1 MAKTL
6 IILTTEPENWVPKEL
21 DKVAQEAGFN
31 VQTINPDTCFISLA
45 QDPFIAHEGKRFT
58 GADIV
63 IPRLSEDNLDYKCA
77 IINHLEKMDIKV
89 LNTGKSM
96 RIASN
101 KVETQILL
109 NDAGLKTPKTAVFT
123 NEEQIDAA
131 LDAIGNN
138 FPVIVKTLFGT
149 HGVGVV
155 RADSKASLVSIIQ
168 LLLKSGEQFMLQEFI
183 EHSESARVLLLDGK
197 VLAAVMRSIPD
208 GDFRSNAHQGAE
220 LKEHEPSEKEIE
232 ACVKAAETLGIT
244 LAAVDYIIDGDDIIL
259 LEVNGSPGFEAMQKV
274 IDKPIADAIIDYCLE
289 KIGASSDDDG
299 KEEPETEV
307 EEPSTANDKEEEE
320 EPAPEKE
327 EEKKEPVDSSKDV
340 IEVPIHDIE
349 GDKVVGSLTKV
360 IIKHFNNEEPIEAR
374 VDTGANLSSIHGTDI
389 KTTDST
395 IQFTFGKT
403 RYKFHLVRD
412 AKIKQSSISDAE
424 ERPVIRVD
432 MVIDGITLRN
442 VELSVTD
449 REHMEYNILLGRKT
463 LSAGGF
469 LVNPAAG
476 ILDTGEEKEDKET
489 SSSAEEVEATPSSST
504 EDKEEE

>member
-1 MAKTL
+1 MTKTL

-109 NDAGLKTPKTAVFT
+109 NDVGLKTPKTAVFT

-131 LDAIGNN
+131 LDAIGNK

-168 LLLKSGEQFMLQEFI
+168 LLLKSGEQFMLQEFV

-220 LKEHEPSEKEIE
+220 LKEYEPSDKEIE

-289 KIGASSDDDG
+289 KIGGGD
-299 KEEPETEV
+299 EEDT
-307 EEPSTANDKEEEE
+307 SDKEEEGHTEEAEEEEQEPSEQEEE
-320 EPAPEKE
+320 EPTEQEEPE
-327 EEKKEPVDSSKDV
+327 VV
-340 IEVPIHDIE
+340 EVPIHDIE

-476 ILDTGEEKEDKET
+476 ILDTEKEKEEPA
-489 SSSAEEVEATPSSST
+489 SDEQSSST
-504 EDKEEE
+504 TNKEEE

>member
-1 MAKTL
+1 MSKTL
-6 IILTTEPENWVPKEL
+6 ILLTTEKENWVPQEL
-21 DKVAQEAGFN
+21 EKVAKAKGFK
-31 VQTINPDTCFISLA
+31 VLTINPDTCFISLA
-45 QDPFIAHEGKRFT
+45 PEPFIAHEGKKFE

-109 NDAGLKTPKTAVFT
+109 NDIGLSTPKTAVFT

-131 LDAIGNN
+131 LEAIDNK

-197 VLAAVMRSIPD
+197 VLASVMRSIPE

-220 LKEHEPSEKEIE
+220 LKKYEPSKEE
-232 ACVKAAETLGIT
+232 LDACIKAAETLGIR
-244 LAAVDYIIDGDDIIL
+244 LAAVDYIVNGEDIVL

-274 IDKPIADAIIDYCLE
+274 IDKPIADAIIDFCLE
-289 KIGASSDDDG
+289 QVGGPDDG
-299 KEEPETEV
+299 E
-307 EEPSTANDKEEEE
+307 EEEE
-320 EPAPEKE
+320 EPDAEQEEEKE
-327 EEKKEPVDSSKDV
+327 EEPTPPEQEEEKEEEPSPEVVEIPPHDV
-340 IEVPIHDIE
+340 E
-349 GDKVVGSLTKV
+349 GDKIVGAISKV
-360 IIKHFNNEEPIEAR
+360 TIKHFNNEEPIEAR
-374 VDTGANLSSIHGTDI
+374 VDTGASISSIHGDDI
-389 KTTDST
+389 EIDDTT
-395 IQFTFGKT
+395 IKFTFGKT
-403 RYKFHLVRD
+403 RYKFHLARTS
-412 AKIKQSSISDAE
+412 KIKQSSIDDAD

-463 LSAGGF
+463 LASGGF

-476 ILDTGEEKEDKET
+476 ILDTSEHDEPPAEEEHSNEPVEQ
-489 SSSAEEVEATPSSST
+489 SSSSSSS
-504 EDKEEE
+504 KEEE

>member
-1 MAKTL
+1 MANNKTL
-6 IILTTEPENWVPKEL
+6 ILLTTEKENWVPQEL
-21 DKVAQEAGFN
+21 EKVAKAKGFN
-31 VQTINPDTCFISLA
+31 VLTVNPDTCFISLA
-45 QDPFIAHEGKRFT
+45 PEPFIAHEGKKFE

-109 NDAGLKTPKTAVFT
+109 NDVGLSTPKTAVFT

-131 LDAIGNN
+131 LEAIGGE

-155 RADSKASLVSIIQ
+155 RADSKASLVSLIQ

-183 EHSESARVLLLDGK
+183 EHSESARVLLLDDK
-197 VLAAVMRSIPD
+197 VLASVMRTIPD

-220 LKEHEPSEKEIE
+220 LKKHEPTQEELD
-232 ACVKAAETLGIT
+232 ACIKAAKTLGIR
-244 LAAVDYIIDGDDIIL
+244 LAAVDYILNGDDIVI

-274 IDKPIADAIIDYCLE
+274 IDEPIADAIIDFCLE
-289 KIGASSDDDG
+289 QVGGEGDE
-299 KEEPETEV
+299 KEEEV
-307 EEPSTANDKEEEE
+307 EPTPSIEEE
-320 EPAPEKE
+320 EPKEEDEKE
-327 EEKKEPVDSSKDV
+327 DEKEVEV
-340 IEVPIHDIE
+340 VEVPPHDVE
-349 GDKVVGSLTKV
+349 GDKIVGSLTKV

-374 VDTGANLSSIHGTDI
+374 VDTGASISSIHGDNIEVDDTTI
-389 KTTDST
+389 K
-395 IQFTFGKT
+395 FTFGKT
-403 RYKFHLVRD
+403 RYKFHLARTS
-412 AKIKQSSISDAE
+412 KIKQSSIDDPD

-463 LSAGGF
+463 LASGGF

-476 ILDTGEEKEDKET
+476 VLDNVSQEDEQEHQEEPV
-489 SSSAEEVEATPSSST
+489 SP
-504 EDKEEE
+504 EEEQPSGNEEE

>member
-1 MAKTL
+1 MANNKTL
-6 IILTTEPENWVPKEL
+6 ILLTTEKENWVPQEL
-21 DKVAQEAGFN
+21 EKVAKAKGFN
-31 VQTINPDTCFISLA
+31 VLTVNPDTCFISLA
-45 QDPFIAHEGKRFT
+45 PEPFIAHEGKKFE

-109 NDAGLKTPKTAVFT
+109 NDVGLSTPKTAVFT

-131 LDAIGNN
+131 LEAIGGE

-155 RADSKASLVSIIQ
+155 RADSKASLVSLIQ

-183 EHSESARVLLLDGK
+183 EHSESARVLLLDDK
-197 VLAAVMRSIPD
+197 VLASVMRTIPD

-220 LKEHEPSEKEIE
+220 LKKHEPTQEELD
-232 ACVKAAETLGIT
+232 ACIKAAKTLGIR
-244 LAAVDYIIDGDDIIL
+244 LAAVDYILNGDDIVV
-259 LEVNGSPGFEAMQKV
+259 LEVNGSPGFEAKQKV
-274 IDKPIADAIIDYCLE
+274 IDEPIADAIIYFCLE
-289 KIGASSDDDG
+289 QVGSESD
-299 KEEPETEV
+299 E
-307 EEPSTANDKEEEE
+307 KEEEE
-320 EPAPEKE
+320 PTPPTEEEEPKEEVETAPEKE
-327 EEKKEPVDSSKDV
+327 VEVV
-340 IEVPIHDIE
+340 EVPPHDIE
-349 GDKVVGSLTKV
+349 GDKIVGSLTKV

-374 VDTGANLSSIHGTDI
+374 VDTGASISSIHGDNIEVDDTTI
-389 KTTDST
+389 K
-395 IQFTFGKT
+395 FTFGKT
-403 RYKFHLVRD
+403 RYKFHLARTS
-412 AKIKQSSISDAE
+412 KIKQSSIDDAD

-442 VELSVTD
+442 IELSVTD

-463 LSAGGF
+463 LASGGF

-476 ILDTGEEKEDKET
+476 VLDNVSQEDEQEHQEEPASPEE
-489 SSSAEEVEATPSSST
+489 AEQPSGN
-504 EDKEEE
+504 EEE

>member
-1 MAKTL
+1 MANNKTL
-6 IILTTEPENWVPKEL
+6 ILLTTEKENWVPQEL
-21 DKVAQEAGFN
+21 EKVAKAKGFN
-31 VQTINPDTCFISLA
+31 VLTVNPDTCFISLA
-45 QDPFIAHEGKRFT
+45 PEPFIAHEGKKFE

-109 NDAGLKTPKTAVFT
+109 NDVGLSTPKTAVFT

-131 LDAIGNN
+131 LEAIGGK

-155 RADSKASLVSIIQ
+155 RADSKASLVSLIQ

-183 EHSESARVLLLDGK
+183 EHSESARVLLLDDK
-197 VLAAVMRSIPD
+197 VLASVMRTIPD

-220 LKEHEPSEKEIE
+220 LKKHEPTQEELD
-232 ACVKAAETLGIT
+232 ACIKAAKTLGIR
-244 LAAVDYIIDGDDIIL
+244 LAAVDYILNGDDIVV

-274 IDKPIADAIIDYCLE
+274 IDEPIADAIIDFCLE
-289 KIGASSDDDG
+289 QVGGESDE
-299 KEEPETEV
+299 KEEEV
-307 EEPSTANDKEEEE
+307 EPTPPIEEEEPKEEEE
-320 EPAPEKE
+320 TAPEKE
-327 EEKKEPVDSSKDV
+327 EVEVV
-340 IEVPIHDIE
+340 EVPPHDVE
-349 GDKVVGSLTKV
+349 GDKIVGSLTKV

-374 VDTGANLSSIHGTDI
+374 VDTGASISSIHGDNIEVDDTTI
-389 KTTDST
+389 K
-395 IQFTFGKT
+395 FTFGKT
-403 RYKFHLVRD
+403 RYKFHLARTS
-412 AKIKQSSISDAE
+412 KIKQSSIDDPD
-424 ERPVIRVD
+424 ERPVICVD

-463 LSAGGF
+463 LVSGGF

-476 ILDTGEEKEDKET
+476 VLDNVSQEDEQEHQEEPA
-489 SSSAEEVEATPSSST
+489 SP
-504 EDKEEE
+504 EEEQSSGNEEE

>member
-1 MAKTL
+1 MTKTL

-21 DKVAQEAGFN
+21 DKVAQGKGFN

-131 LDAIGNN
+131 LDAIDNK

-197 VLAAVMRSIPD
+197 VLASVMRSIPD

-220 LKEHEPSEKEIE
+220 LKEHEPSDKEIE
-232 ACVKAAETLGIT
+232 ACVKAAETLGIS

-289 KIGASSDDDG
+289 KIGGGNEDEDETSD
-299 KEEPETEV
+299 KEEPAEEV
-307 EEPSTANDKEEEE
+307 EQEEPTEEKEE
-320 EPAPEKE
+320 EPAEEKE
-327 EEKKEPVDSSKDV
+327 EEPKVV
-340 IEVPIHDIE
+340 EVPIHDIE

-476 ILDTGEEKEDKET
+476 ILDTE
-489 SSSAEEVEATPSSST
+489 
-504 EDKEEE
+504 KEEEEEPASDEPSSTTNKEEE

>member
-6 IILTTEPENWVPKEL
+6 IILTTEPENWVPKQL
-21 DKVAQEAGFN
+21 DKVAQEKGFT

-45 QDPFIAHEGKRFT
+45 QDPFIAHEGKRFS

-123 NEEQIDAA
+123 NEEQVDAA
-131 LDAIGNN
+131 LEAIGNK

-155 RADSKASLVSIIQ
+155 RADSKASLTSIIQ

-220 LKEHEPSEKEIE
+220 LKEHKPTEEEIE
-232 ACVKAAETLGIT
+232 ACIKAAETLGIS
-244 LAAVDYIIDGDDIIL
+244 LAAVDYIIDGDDIVL

-274 IDKPIADAIIDYCLE
+274 IDKPIADAIIDYCNE
-289 KIGASSDDDG
+289 KVGDGGSDEE
-299 KEEPETEV
+299 KEKPAEEEEPPV
-307 EEPSTANDKEEEE
+307 EEKPEEKEEEE
-320 EPAPEKE
+320 PTPEVTDDK
-327 EEKKEPVDSSKDV
+327 V

-349 GDKVVGSLTKV
+349 GDKIVGSLTKV
-360 IIKHFNNEEPIEAR
+360 TIKHFNNEEPIEAR
-374 VDTGANLSSIHGTDI
+374 VDTGANVSSIHGTDI
-389 KTTDST
+389 EVTDSSVK
-395 IQFTFGKT
+395 FTFGKS
-403 RYKFHLVRD
+403 RYKFHLVRS
-412 AKIKQSSISDAE
+412 ASIKQSSISDE
-424 ERPVIRVD
+424 DERPVIRVD

-476 ILDTGEEKEDKET
+476 ILDNGEEPT
-489 SSSAEEVEATPSSST
+489 SSAESNNNKDSQQK
-504 EDKEEE
+504 KEEE

>member
-1 MAKTL
+1 MAINKTL
-6 IILTTEPENWVPKEL
+6 ILLTTEKENWVPQEL
-21 DKVAQEAGFN
+21 EKVAKAKGFN
-31 VQTINPDTCFISLA
+31 VLTVNPDTCFISLA
-45 QDPFIAHEGKRFT
+45 PEPFIAHEGKKFE

-109 NDAGLKTPKTAVFT
+109 NDVGLSTPKTAVFT

-131 LDAIGNN
+131 LEAIGGE

-155 RADSKASLVSIIQ
+155 RADSKASLVSLIQ

-183 EHSESARVLLLDGK
+183 EHSESARVLLLDDK
-197 VLAAVMRSIPD
+197 VLASVMRTIPD

-220 LKEHEPSEKEIE
+220 LKKHEPTQEELD
-232 ACVKAAETLGIT
+232 ACIKAAKTLGIR
-244 LAAVDYIIDGDDIIL
+244 LAAVDYILNGDDIVI

-274 IDKPIADAIIDYCLE
+274 IDEPIADAIIDFCLE
-289 KIGASSDDDG
+289 QVGGEGDE
-299 KEEPETEV
+299 KEEEV
-307 EEPSTANDKEEEE
+307 EPTPSIEEE
-320 EPAPEKE
+320 EPKEEDEKE
-327 EEKKEPVDSSKDV
+327 DEKEVEV
-340 IEVPIHDIE
+340 VEVPPHDVE
-349 GDKVVGSLTKV
+349 GDKIVGSLTKV

-374 VDTGANLSSIHGTDI
+374 VDTGASISSIHGDNIEVDDTTI
-389 KTTDST
+389 K
-395 IQFTFGKT
+395 FTFGKT
-403 RYKFHLVRD
+403 RYKFHLARTS
-412 AKIKQSSISDAE
+412 KIKQSSIDDPD

-463 LSAGGF
+463 LASGGF

-476 ILDTGEEKEDKET
+476 VLDNVSQEDEQEHQEEPV
-489 SSSAEEVEATPSSST
+489 SP
-504 EDKEEE
+504 EEEQPSGNEEE